1 MAIQKK
7 QQTNPWGFESLL
19 NRFNDFVDSL
29 NSSKRQIY
37 GIGWFAIAAVLV
49 TVASL
54 PLGDGL
60 RWVSAIVGSPA
71 GVIIFL
77 LTIGIIHS
85 TRLNDMSFFRIK
97 ENIPPRRRVPRVVV
111 GLIIVAGLLIAG
123 GESIPI
129 GIGGSIV
136 VAISLG
142 AYNIIR
148 RSKEELAL
156 AAQGLPD
163 PREIEES

>member
-1 MAIQKK
+1 M
-7 QQTNPWGFESLL
+7 
-19 NRFNDFVDSL
+19 
-29 NSSKRQIY
+29 Y
-37 GIGWFAIAAVLV
+37 GIGWFAIAAVLI

-77 LTIGIIHS
+77 LFIGIIHS
-85 TRLNDMSFFRIK
+85 TRLNDMMFFRIK
-97 ENIPPRRRVPRVVV
+97 ETTPPRKRVPLVVV
-111 GLIIVAGLLIAG
+111 GLIIIAGTLIAG
-123 GESIPI
+123 GGAVPI
-129 GIGGSIV
+129 GVGGSIV

-148 RSKEELAL
+148 RSPEELAW
-156 AAQGLPD
+156 AARGLPD